1 MKDVDNMLWS
11 RFQNNRSEL
20 MVIIET
26 LKMQGSIT
34 SNTAGYIKEK
44 VDELDDEFR
53 TVYDSRFEENRDDC

>member
-11 RFQNNRSEL
+11 RFQNNRSEV

-26 LKMQGSIT
+26 LKRQGSIT

-44 VDELDDEFR
+44 IDELDDGFR
-53 TVYDSRFEENRDDC
+53 AAYNNCYEK

>member
-1 MKDVDNMLWS
+1 MKDVDDMLWN

-26 LKMQGSIT
+26 LKKQGRIT

-44 VDELDDEFR
+44 VEELDDGFR
-53 TVYDSRFEENRDDC
+53 TAYNNCYEENEE